1 MRLKKVAVVRRM
13 QERTAAGERSIVR
26 VLNDCQPVRILHM
39 QYDKT
44 MLLF

>member
-1 MRLKKVAVVRRM
+1 MTLFAAAAPYARVRLRL
-13 QERTAAGERSIVR
+13 AGDRSIVR